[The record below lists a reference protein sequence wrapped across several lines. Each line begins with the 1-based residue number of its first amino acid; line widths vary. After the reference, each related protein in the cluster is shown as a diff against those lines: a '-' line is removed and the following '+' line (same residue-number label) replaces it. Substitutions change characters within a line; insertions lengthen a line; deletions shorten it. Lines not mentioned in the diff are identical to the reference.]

1 MISVVF
7 KSGHPLGRIRV
18 EFGWLHGAPAAPQ
31 AVRVLLWRD
40 DFIARPAARAAGA
53 AKICCARRGRA
64 VATEVQCI
72 SDSVNTSAHPEA
84 RGKTAKRAK
93 RARGRMTHQPP
104 QLRTIED
111 PPTVGA
117 LLLLFEPP
125 CPPLTP
131 GMTAPGTTRL
141 VPLNP
146 GVTTAGATPGASAAA
161 LRAPGTPPLPP
172 MPIVPRYGARNVPPT
187 CSTLVSAAAPK
198 TARPNSRRAS
208 PSRSYDARGLAND
221 TPRTRRRAR
230 PESDGRGAHGGA
242 RDERQESLWRASQR
256 RGTTAVRYSVAG
268 ETRLTRRAGPHVS
281 LLVSVVCVC
290 HASRVTRV
298 DANGAIFYPLSRTF
312 FNFYKTVRF
321 NFRT

>member
-187 CSTLVSAAAPK
+187 CSTLVL
-198 TARPNSRRAS
+198 RA
-208 PSRSYDARGLAND
+208 
-221 TPRTRRRAR
+221 RRRPKRRDPTRGEQAQVAR
-230 PESDGRGAHGGA
+230 MTPEALQMTPLEHGGA
-242 RDERQESLWRASQR
+242 RDPRVTGEVPTEARETSDRRASGEPVSAEELQPYGTSWRDAAHETR
-256 RGTTAVRYSVAG
+256 RPARQFAGQCRVRVS
-268 ETRLTRRAGPHVS
+268 RLTR
-281 LLVSVVCVC
+281 
-290 HASRVTRV
+290 HARGRERR
-298 DANGAIFYPLSRTF
+298 DILSTIADIL
-312 FNFYKTVRF
+312 
-321 NFRT
+321 